1 MKERSFMLEPKDYK
15 ISRLIAR
22 QFVHGLSSGE
32 EEKLERWLA
41 ADPDNR
47 RLYDRIMDSDN
58 KAERDKYVEGLD
70 IEKEWRALEQQLS
83 PFKKKNRKL
92 GWGIGIAASIA
103 LLVGVGLWFFQQREE
118 IVPPVEFTGIQV
130 GTSKAILITS
140 GGEQIELQDSN
151 VQQIVLNNGVVAL
164 NTGKSVALQGGKQ
177 DTVVREI
184 RYSTIRIPR
193 GGEYNLTLSDGS
205 RVYLNS
211 DSEIRF
217 PEQFG
222 EGKREVFLKGEA
234 FFVVAKDKSHPFVV
248 NTPNK
253 LQVEVLGTEFNVQAY
268 VDEEDVEATLNQG
281 AVRVVLGNQSVE
293 LHPNQQAVYNKKSGK
308 LSSREVD
315 AEAYSAWK
323 DGRFVMK
330 NETLESIMAR
340 LSRWYDIRIFYM
352 NPEVKNYH
360 FSGELERYE
369 DFSEALRMLEKSA
382 KISFEVNKNNVVV
395 RKRM

>member
-1 MKERSFMLEPKDYK
+1 MLEPKDYK
-15 ISRLIAR
+15 ISRLIAK
-22 QFVHGLSSGE
+22 QFVHGLSPGE

-41 ADPDNR
+41 EDPDNR
-47 RLYDRIMDSDN
+47 RLYDRIMDSGN
-58 KAERDKYVEGLD
+58 KSERDKYVEGLD
-70 IEKEWRALEQQLS
+70 IEKEWKAVEKQIF
-83 PFKKKNRKL
+83 PYKKRNRRL

-103 LLVGVGLWFFQQREE
+103 LLVGVGMWFFQQREQV
-118 IVPPVEFTGIQV
+118 VPPAEFAGIQV

-140 GGEQIELQDSN
+140 EGKQIELQDSS

-164 NTGKSVALQGGKQ
+164 NNGKSVALQGGKQ
-177 DTVVREI
+177 DTVAQEI

-193 GGEYNLTLSDGS
+193 GGEYNLTLSDNT

-222 EGKREVFLKGEA
+222 EGKREVFLTGEA
-234 FFVVAKDKSHPFVV
+234 FFMVAKDKKHPFVV
-248 NTPNK
+248 NTPGK
-253 LQVEVLGTEFNVQAY
+253 LQIEVLGTEFNVQAY
-268 VDEEDVEATLNQG
+268 TDEEDIEATLNEG
-281 AVRVVLGNQSVE
+281 AVRVVSGDQSIE
-293 LHPNQQAVYNKKSGK
+293 LHPNQQAVYNKKSGE

-315 AEAYSAWK
+315 ADAYSAWK

-330 NETLESIMAR
+330 NETLESIMTR
-340 LSRWYDIRIFYM
+340 LSRWYDIHVFYV
-352 NPEVKNYH
+352 NEEVRDYH

-369 DFSEALRMLEKSA
+369 DFPEALKMLEKSA
-382 KISFEVNKNNVVV
+382 KISFEINKNNVVV

>member
-1 MKERSFMLEPKDYK
+1 M
-15 ISRLIAR
+15 
-22 QFVHGLSSGE
+22 
-32 EEKLERWLA
+32 
-41 ADPDNR
+41 
-47 RLYDRIMDSDN
+47 
-58 KAERDKYVEGLD
+58 
-70 IEKEWRALEQQLS
+70 
-83 PFKKKNRKL
+83 
-92 GWGIGIAASIA
+92 
-103 LLVGVGLWFFQQREE
+103 
-118 IVPPVEFTGIQV
+118 
-130 GTSKAILITS
+130 
-140 GGEQIELQDSN
+140 
-151 VQQIVLNNGVVAL
+151 
-164 NTGKSVALQGGKQ
+164 
-177 DTVVREI
+177 
-184 RYSTIRIPR
+184 
-193 GGEYNLTLSDGS
+193 
-205 RVYLNS
+205 
-211 DSEIRF
+211 
-217 PEQFG
+217 
-222 EGKREVFLKGEA
+222 KGEA